1 MLVKN
6 SLVLPLNLRIP
17 EVGYAILIKI
27 IISDW
32 ITDLTNYWILN
43 KVIYIGMLNYY
54 KILIL
59 EIFYKNLNQLT
70 VNLEI
75 KQNNW
80 IICSIFIF
88 K

>member
-1 MLVKN
+1 M
-6 SLVLPLNLRIP
+6 RIP
-17 EVGYAILIKI
+17 EFGYTTLIKI

-32 ITDLTNYWILN
+32 ITDWTNYWILN
-43 KVIYIGMLNYY
+43 KVIYLVMLNYY

-59 EIFYKNLNQLT
+59 EIFNKILNQLA
-70 VNLEI
+70 VNLKI

-80 IICSIFIF
+80 TISSIFVF